1 MNDLSIARTKFLKQ
15 LGIMYSGTFIP
26 HSQSRNR
33 KRFKLIEKQLNWKV
47 NISRGGHK
55 MRVDYSQGIGHCPSY
70 KQGYQSPETSE
81 ALDWEVEN
89 GRHYGKNAEIA
100 LPPLE
105 DVLYSLVMDYSVL
118 DHPDFTSWAADYGY
132 DFDSRAAEK
141 VYHATKENALMLQI
155 VLGKDNI
162 EILKELFNDY

>member
-1 MNDLSIARTKFLKQ
+1 MTDLSIARTKFLKQ
-15 LGIMYSGTFIP
+15 LGLMYSGTFIP

-33 KRFKLIEKQLNWKV
+33 KKVKLIEKQLNWKI

-55 MRVDYSQGIGHCPSY
+55 MRCDYSQGIAYCPSY

-118 DHPDFTSWAADYGY
+118 DSGNFEEWADEYGY
-132 DFDSRAAEK
+132 NKDSKAAERTYLACK
-141 VYHATKENALMLQI
+141 DNSLMLRI
-155 VLGKDNI
+155 IFGEDNI
-162 EILKELFNDY
+162 KKLQELFEDY